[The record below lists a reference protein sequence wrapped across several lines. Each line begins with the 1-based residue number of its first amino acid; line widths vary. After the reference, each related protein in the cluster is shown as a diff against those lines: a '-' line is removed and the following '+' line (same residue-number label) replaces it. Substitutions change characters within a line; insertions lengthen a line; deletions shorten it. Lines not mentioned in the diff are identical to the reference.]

1 MEDIK
6 NIIRRSF
13 ITSGII
19 LIYGLVIREKMV
31 CIGMFGGSLVSILTF
46 YMLCIDVKSVVAKGG
61 GSYKAGMIS
70 YIKRYVLYG
79 VALGASAYFYGMG
92 MLLSTAIGLL
102 NIKFNI
108 LVMVLYKNFKNLK
121 KKYLK

>member
-6 NIIRRSF
+6 NVIRRGF

-19 LIYGLVIREKMV
+19 LIYGLLIREKMV
-31 CIGMFGGSLVSILTF
+31 CIGMFGGSLISILTF
-46 YMLCIDVKSVVAKGG
+46 YMLCIDVKSTVAKGG

-70 YIKRYVLYG
+70 YIKRYVIYG
-79 VALGASAYFYGMG
+79 VSLGASAYFFGIG

-108 LVMVLYKNFKNLK
+108 LVMVLYKNLKGFK

>member
-6 NIIRRSF
+6 NVIRRGF

-19 LIYGLVIREKMV
+19 LIYGLLIREKMV
-31 CIGMFGGSLVSILTF
+31 CIGMFGGSLISILTF
-46 YMLCIDVKSVVAKGG
+46 YMLCIDVKSTVAKGG

-70 YIKRYVLYG
+70 YIKRYVIYG
-79 VALGASAYFYGMG
+79 VSLGASAYFFGIG

-108 LVMVLYKNFKNLK
+108 LIMVLYKNLKGFK